1 LEIQILELNQEK
13 RKRHTIKM
21 TTKTSISQHSKVF
34 KSKSVTF
41 SNMIPGN
48 LTRLPDESLQQKP
61 YKSSKIINNIQVPG
75 MVFRDNAG
83 LPILSSP
90 LIMLKLGGK
99 K

>member
-1 LEIQILELNQEK
+1 
-13 RKRHTIKM
+13 M
-21 TTKTSISQHSKVF
+21 TPKTPLPCYSKIF

-41 SNMIPGN
+41 SNMILGN
-48 LTRLPDESLQQKP
+48 LTRLPDETLQQKP

-75 MVFRDNAG
+75 MVLRDNAG
-83 LPILSSP
+83 LPILSNP